1 MTENE
6 FITNEIIKEVVSNKT
21 SAREALKQRV
31 QEEID
36 KNRINYADA
45 ISIFE
50 ASGLFDISGC
60 IIHKGPW
67 VIEYYDDYYSGFMER
82 YKIVYFTDII
92 DWIYDDEG
100 ELQEAYDATGSN
112 EPYDPIK
119 NLYEFAKES
128 NLIGYNFDW

>member
-6 FITNEIIKEVVSNKT
+6 LITNEIIREVVSNRI

-50 ASGLFDISGC
+50 ASGLFDIDDC
-60 IIHKGPW
+60 IIYKGPW
-67 VIEYYDDYYSGFMER
+67 VIEYYDDYCSDLIEKYQT
-82 YKIVYFTDII
+82 IHFTDII
-92 DWIYDDEG
+92 DWIYNDEG
-100 ELQEAYDATGSN
+100 ELQEAYDAAGLN
-112 EPYDPIK
+112 EPYNPIK
-119 NLYEFAKES
+119 DLYEFAKES

>member
-6 FITNEIIKEVVSNKT
+6 IITNEIIKEVVSNRT

-50 ASGLFDISGC
+50 ASGLFDIGGC
-60 IIHKGPW
+60 IISKGPW
-67 VIEYYDDYYSGFMER
+67 VIEYYDDYCSDWIDKYQT
-82 YKIVYFTDII
+82 IHFTDII
-92 DWIYDDEG
+92 DWIYEDEG
-100 ELQEAYDATGSN
+100 ELQEAYDAAGLN

-119 NLYEFAKES
+119 DLYEFAKES